1 MKKYFILFV
10 ITLSLCTYG
19 YADENSDWDSS
30 VAFSMNLTNGNSN
43 TFLGNISYYAK
54 KRRVTDEIMFGFETN
69 YGEAEIETNVQNS
82 RCYADYKYLFDKRN
96 YVYFNMDLS
105 QNEISDIDYRF
116 YLGPG
121 MGRYVIRSEKISLG
135 LEGGVSYIK
144 EKLGGIDDDR
154 LVLRLYERFEYKPS
168 DTSRIWQYLEYLP
181 SFEEFSNYLL
191 NFELG
196 IETAINSH
204 LNLRLVAQDK
214 YNNVPAVGKEKNDL
228 TFLAGV
234 SYKF

>member
-1 MKKYFILFV
+1 MIGSLDSFCMEPPRSGSSYPSRFI
-10 ITLSLCTYG
+10 
-19 YADENSDWDSS
+19 
-30 VAFSMNLTNGNSN
+30 
-43 TFLGNISYYAK
+43 
-54 KRRVTDEIMFGFETN
+54 
-69 YGEAEIETNVQNS
+69 
-82 RCYADYKYLFDKRN
+82 
-96 YVYFNMDLS
+96 
-105 QNEISDIDYRF
+105 
-116 YLGPG
+116 
-121 MGRYVIRSEKISLG
+121 
-135 LEGGVSYIK
+135 
-144 EKLGGIDDDR
+144 
-154 LVLRLYERFEYKPS
+154 
-168 DTSRIWQYLEYLP
+168 P